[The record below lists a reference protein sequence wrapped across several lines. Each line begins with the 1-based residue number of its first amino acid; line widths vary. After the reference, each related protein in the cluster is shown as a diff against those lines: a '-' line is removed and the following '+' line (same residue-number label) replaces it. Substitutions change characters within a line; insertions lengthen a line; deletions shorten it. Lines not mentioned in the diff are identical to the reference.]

1 MSFAKLKKSRS
12 NSMDALVKAA
22 EAASG
27 SNNKN
32 RDEGLWKPSR
42 DKAGNGYAVIRFLPP
57 ADGDDL
63 PWAKY
68 WDHGFQGP
76 SGLWYIENSLTSIGQ
91 DDPVSEMNS
100 ELWASGLDEDKA
112 TARER
117 KRRLHYVSNIY
128 VVSDPS
134 TPANEG
140 KVFHYKFG
148 KKIFDKIMDVMQ
160 PQFEDEKPVNPY
172 DFWEGAEF
180 KVKIRKVEGWVNYDK
195 SEFGAISQFM
205 GGDEAKL
212 EEVYNECKPLSA
224 FADPKNYK
232 TYDELKARL
241 LKVLGETRPTKTAEE
256 IDLSKSAEAPKQK
269 SMPAKSERNYQD
281 DDSPVPAE
289 PAVEEEDDA
298 LSYFDKLAN
307 G

>member
-27 SNNKN
+27 TNNKN
-32 RDEGLWKPSR
+32 RDEGVWKPTR

-63 PWAKY
+63 PWGKY

-76 SGLWYIENSLTSIGQ
+76 TGLWYIENSLTSIGQ

-100 ELWASGLDEDKA
+100 ELWASGNDEDKA
-112 TARER
+112 IARER

-134 TPANEG
+134 NPSNEG

-160 PQFEDEKPVNPY
+160 PQFEDEKPINPY
-172 DFWEGAEF
+172 DFWEGADF
-180 KVKIRKVEGWVNYDK
+180 KIKIRKVEGWVNYDK
-195 SEFGAISQFM
+195 SEFAGISEFM
-205 GGDEAKL
+205 EGDEAKL
-212 EEVYNECKPLSA
+212 EEVYNECKPLA
-224 FADPKNYK
+224 AYTDPKSYK
-232 TYDELKARL
+232 TYDELKGRL
-241 LKVLGETRPTKTAEE
+241 MKVLGESRPTKTAEE
-256 IDLSKSAEAPKQK
+256 IDLSKTAKAPQIKEKASKAERTTQV
-269 SMPAKSERNYQD
+269 
-281 DDSPVPAE
+281 DDSPT
-289 PAVEEEDDA
+289 AVEPDGDDDA
-298 LSYFDKLAN
+298 LSYFDRLAN
-307 G
+307 S